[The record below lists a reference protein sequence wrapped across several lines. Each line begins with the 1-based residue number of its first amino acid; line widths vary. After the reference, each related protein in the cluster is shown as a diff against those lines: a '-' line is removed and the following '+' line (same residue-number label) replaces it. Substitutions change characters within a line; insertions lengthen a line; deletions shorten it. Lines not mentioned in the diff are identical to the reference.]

1 MQYYVNNLLTNE
13 SDFFAQ
19 LEEAIYNYVEDNF
32 DDILDECYDDVVIGS
47 LHYAPSQVLKD
58 VDPIAYR
65 CGISDEV
72 SFRLSDYQYEFESE
86 SENTINGIV
95 FKTIEEPEAI

>member
-1 MQYYVNNLLTNE
+1 MQYYVDNLLTTE

-19 LEEAIYNYVEDNF
+19 LEDAVYNDVDENY
-32 DDILDECYDDVVIGS
+32 DDILDDAYGDVVIGS
-47 LHYAPSQVLKD
+47 LHYAPSQVLKA

-65 CGISDEV
+65 VSISDEI
-72 SFRLSDYQYEFESE
+72 SFQLSDYQYEFESE
-86 SENTINGIV
+86 SENCINGIV